1 VWTQGG
7 TDLLILAS
15 TSGVRRA
22 LLEAAGIRV
31 QCEASGVDERAFA
44 GPDPVELARTLA
56 VAKARSV
63 AARFP
68 GRLVLGADQ
77 VGFDASRPEAHFG
90 KPADRDAHLAMLRA
104 LRGRAHVLV
113 TGFAF
118 VYDGDEEVG
127 DERTV
132 LHVRSDLADAELEA
146 YADSE
151 EGRGSAGGYEAERR
165 GAFLFER
172 IDGDWFNV
180 LGLPMLRVLDALR
193 RRGWRFGAP

>member
-1 VWTQGG
+1 VWTQGA

-15 TSGVRRA
+15 TSRVRRT

-44 GPDPVELARTLA
+44 ASDPVELSRTLA
-56 VAKARSV
+56 LAKARSV
-63 AARFP
+63 ASRFP

-77 VGFDASRPEAHFG
+77 VGFDPARPEAHFG
-90 KPADRDAHLAMLRA
+90 KPADRGAHVAMLRGM
-104 LRGRAHVLV
+104 RGRAHVLV

-118 VYDGDEEVG
+118 VCDGDEEVG

-132 LHVRSDLADAELEA
+132 LHVRSDVVDAEIEA
-146 YADSE
+146 YADSG
-151 EGRGSAGGYEAERR
+151 EGRGSAGGYEAERG
-165 GAFLFER
+165 GAFLFDR

-180 LGLPMLRVLDALR
+180 LGLPLLRVFDGLR
-193 RRGWRFGAP
+193 RRGWRWRT